1 MKEEVK
7 KEVKEEVME
16 VVVIKEDLFK
26 TGENVVNSV
35 YTEKL
40 D

>member
-7 KEVKEEVME
+7 KEVKEEVIE

-26 TGENVVNSV
+26 IGENVVNSV